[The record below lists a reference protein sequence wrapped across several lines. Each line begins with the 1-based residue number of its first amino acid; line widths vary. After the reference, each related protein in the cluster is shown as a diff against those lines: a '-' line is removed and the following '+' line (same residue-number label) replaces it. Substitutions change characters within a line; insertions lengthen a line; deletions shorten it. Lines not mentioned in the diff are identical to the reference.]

1 MISDLIDINAV
12 TWLGVAVPALVGVA
26 ATMPSGEPL
35 SAEAAVG
42 ITAAFGGVLCLVA
55 CGITWAVQRA
65 RRQLRQLYGDDLS
78 SAGLEAVLRH
88 SASANAVTSAAE
100 PSSSAAEP
108 SSGSTAAP
116 VVTAEGEPASPPPS
130 PPPTPEDGASLNEP
144 PVRRRHSAP
153 SASVFAPGRKSPEPG
168 GLGQA
173 EWLRG
178 SVKLSLQLSQKHL
191 LQRASTQSTLNDHE
205 ASRVEVAELTEQDSL
220 EAPSET
226 SETSAQL
233 RPRDCIALARYIVAT
248 RQVLQ
253 IVMLASTML
262 LSLYVMH
269 YLYNI
274 HEHGLS
280 AGWHVALLVP
290 NLATLL
296 VLLPYAVHAFGVF
309 EAYAVPNAEVL
320 DHIISDGEVWRADA
334 CYLRSQLEHR
344 LQQPGWRARLAAFEL
359 RYSSSYAGRVVLV
372 LSDLLRGQRNVF
384 YLKQHA
390 YVQEPRTP
398 DF

>member
-1 MISDLIDINAV
+1 M
-12 TWLGVAVPALVGVA
+12 
-26 ATMPSGEPL
+26 
-35 SAEAAVG
+35 
-42 ITAAFGGVLCLVA
+42 
-55 CGITWAVQRA
+55 
-65 RRQLRQLYGDDLS
+65 
-78 SAGLEAVLRH
+78 
-88 SASANAVTSAAE
+88 
-100 PSSSAAEP
+100 
-108 SSGSTAAP
+108 
-116 VVTAEGEPASPPPS
+116 
-130 PPPTPEDGASLNEP
+130 
-144 PVRRRHSAP
+144 
-153 SASVFAPGRKSPEPG
+153 
-168 GLGQA
+168 
-173 EWLRG
+173 
-178 SVKLSLQLSQKHL
+178 KLSLQLSQKHL